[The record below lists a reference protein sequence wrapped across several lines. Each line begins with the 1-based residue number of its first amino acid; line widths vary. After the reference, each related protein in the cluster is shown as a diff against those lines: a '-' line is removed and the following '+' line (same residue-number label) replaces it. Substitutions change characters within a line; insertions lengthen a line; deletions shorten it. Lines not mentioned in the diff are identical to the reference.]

1 MYFTVDQSSIEVLK
15 NKATITP
22 MEYISDILK
31 KYTCILNFKSLSKK
45 KELTISV
52 NSAAYN
58 QVYEYFLSKD
68 NSREAKHNSREIAKL
83 YFLLMLF
90 ISTAYHKI
98 KNEDTGEETNVLKRE
113 INLLNKDISYDGL
126 SDTKFKSLKKVLSSE
141 DNRFI
146 ECILSRET
154 TDIYNNKVWLSK
166 PTLYRLTNL
175 PLNNSSSIVNLKYTK
190 VNKKL
195 INILPNPN
203 LPIYTGQN
211 SLQFIELQQ
220 DAGNL
225 RVDKPKKQWS
235 LDLFISFYN
244 RLWVTDIVGN
254 YCKDRTADLHKTEKG
269 LRPDNRIYTGFH
281 ILDKDIRP
289 RVYMDNEPLVESFDV
304 HNCHATLINAILP
317 KTIPTKE
324 KELYL
329 SKTISG
335 TFYEDVMEYVNHKF
349 KTECNI
355 KNTIIADEYL
365 SQKFDKPWSRDDT
378 KTAVNKYLN
387 LSKKKL
393 KRAIRTYELRRPWK
407 SVNKDAV
414 YVDEYFKTFFP
425 SIREFIITTPK
436 TNKVYE
442 KIPGKKRSQKT
453 IYEIVDD
460 IVKQKPIKKC
470 KKLSDMVTLNDMLN
484 TVETDIITNYICKD
498 LYENYNITAISLHD
512 GIFVKKSD
520 CSRMPNVVKEFNDL
534 ITYYDVL
541 K

>member
-1 MYFTVDQSSIEVLK
+1 
-15 NKATITP
+15 
-22 MEYISDILK
+22 MEYLYRILQK
-31 KYTCILNFKSLSKK
+31 DTCISNYKSLSKK
-45 KELTISV
+45 KELNISV
-52 NSAAYN
+52 NSASYN

-90 ISTAYHKI
+90 ISTAYHKV

-113 INLLNKDISYDGL
+113 INLLDKDISYDGL

-175 PLNNSSSIVNLKYTK
+175 PLNDSSSIVNLKYTK
-190 VNKKL
+190 VNKNL

-203 LPIYTGQN
+203 LPIFTGQN

-225 RVDKPKKQWS
+225 RVDKPKKEWS

-244 RLWVTDIVGN
+244 RLWVTDIVGKF
-254 YCKDRTADLHKTEKG
+254 CPIRTEDLHKTEKG

-281 ILDKDIRP
+281 ILDKEIRQ
-289 RVYMDNEPLVESFDV
+289 RVYMDNEPLVECFDV

-317 KTIPTKE
+317 KTIPTSE

-349 KTECNI
+349 KTECNKKI
-355 KNTIIADEYL
+355 NTVIADEYTHLDKYL
-365 SQKFDKPWSRDDT
+365 SFKFDKPWSRDDT

-393 KRAIRTYELRRPWK
+393 KRARRTYELRRPWK
-407 SVNKDAV
+407 SVNEDAV

-436 TNKVYE
+436 TNKTYE

-470 KKLSDMVTLNDMLN
+470 IKLSDMVTLNDMLN
-484 TVETDIITNYICKD
+484 TVETDIITNHICKD

-512 GIFVKKSD
+512 GIFVKKSE
-520 CSRMPNVVKEFNDL
+520 CSRMPDVVKEFNDL
-534 ITYYDVL
+534 ITYYDIL

>member
-1 MYFTVDQSSIEVLK
+1 MYYHSRPEQKFKINQILYMIYIEDIIKQFTCQK
-15 NKATITP
+15 
-22 MEYISDILK
+22 LK
-31 KYTCILNFKSLSKK
+31 KEINL
-45 KELTISV
+45 SV
-52 NSAAYN
+52 NSATYN
-58 QVYEYFLSKD
+58 QVYEHFLSKD
-68 NSREAKHNSREIAKL
+68 SSRQASHNSREIAKL

-90 ISTAYHKI
+90 IGTAYHKI
-98 KNEDTGEETNVLKRE
+98 KKDDTGEEMLVLKRE
-113 INLLNKDISYDGL
+113 INISDNDISYDGL
-126 SDTKFKSLKKVLSSE
+126 SHGKLLKLKKSLSDSKL
-141 DNRFI
+141 I

-166 PTLYRLTNL
+166 PTLYRLTYQAFNY
-175 PLNNSSSIVNLKYTK
+175 NSSSIVKLKYSN

-195 INILPNPN
+195 INILSNIN
-203 LPIYTGQN
+203 LPIFTDQS
-211 SLQFIELQQ
+211 SLQFIELHQ
-220 DAGNL
+220 DRAASRLN
-225 RVDKPKKQWS
+225 KPKKQWS
-235 LDLFISFYN
+235 LDLFLTFYN

-254 YCKDRTADLHKTEKG
+254 ICPIRTADLHKTEKG

-317 KTIPTKE
+317 KTIPTE
-324 KELYL
+324 ERELYL

-335 TFYEDVMEYVNHKF
+335 TFYEDVMEFVNGRF
-349 KTECNI
+349 S
-355 KNTIIADEYL
+355 A
-365 SQKFDKPWSRDDT
+365 PWNRDDT

-393 KRAIRTYELRRPWK
+393 KRARRTYELRRPWK
-407 SVNKDAV
+407 SVNEDAV

-470 KKLSDMVTLNDMLN
+470 KKLDDMVTLNDMLN
-484 TVETDIITNYICKD
+484 TVETDIITNHICKD

-534 ITYYDVL
+534 ITYYDIL

>member
-1 MYFTVDQSSIEVLK
+1 M
-15 NKATITP
+15 NKA
-22 MEYISDILK
+22 
-31 KYTCILNFKSLSKK
+31 
-45 KELTISV
+45 
-52 NSAAYN
+52 
-58 QVYEYFLSKD
+58 
-68 NSREAKHNSREIAKL
+68 REAKHNSREIAKL

-98 KNEDTGEETNVLKRE
+98 KKDDTGEEVLVLKRE
-113 INLLNKDISYDGL
+113 INLIDKDISYDGL
-126 SDTKFKSLKKVLSSE
+126 SHGKLLKLKKALSDSKL
-141 DNRFI
+141 I

-166 PTLYRLTNL
+166 PTLYRLTYQSFNY
-175 PLNNSSSIVNLKYTK
+175 NSSSIVNLKYSN

-195 INILPNPN
+195 INILSNIN
-203 LPIYTGQN
+203 LPYIIDQN
-211 SLQFIELQQ
+211 SLQFIELHQ
-220 DAGNL
+220 DRAASRLN
-225 RVDKPKKQWS
+225 KPKKQWS
-235 LDLFISFYN
+235 LDLLLSFYN

-254 YCKDRTADLHKTEKG
+254 FCNDRTTKMHETEKG

-289 RVYMDNEPLVESFDV
+289 RVYMDNEPLVECFDV

-317 KTIPTKE
+317 KTIPTSE

-335 TFYEDVMEYVNHKF
+335 TFYEDVMEFVNNMF
-349 KTECNI
+349 KTECDR
-355 KNTIIADEYL
+355 KKYTVIADEYL

-393 KRAIRTYELRRPWK
+393 KRARRTYELRRPWK
-407 SVNKDAV
+407 SVNEDAV

-436 TNKVYE
+436 TNKTYE

-453 IYEIVDD
+453 IYEIIDD

-470 KKLSDMVTLNDMLN
+470 IKLSDMVTLNDMLN
-484 TVETDIITNYICKD
+484 TVETDIITNHICKD

-520 CSRMPNVVKEFNDL
+520 CSRMPDVVKEFNDL
-534 ITYYDVL
+534 ITYYDIL

>member
-1 MYFTVDQSSIEVLK
+1 MIFIK
-15 NKATITP
+15 
-22 MEYISDILK
+22 DIIKQYKCQKLK
-31 KYTCILNFKSLSKK
+31 KEINLS
-45 KELTISV
+45 I
-52 NSAAYN
+52 NSATYN
-58 QVYEYFLSKD
+58 QVYEHFLSH
-68 NSREAKHNSREIAKL
+68 NSSRQASHNSREITKL
-83 YFLLMLF
+83 YFLLMLLVG
-90 ISTAYHKI
+90 SSLS
-98 KNEDTGEETNVLKRE
+98 GEL
-113 INLLNKDISYDGL
+113 NLLDKDISYDGL
-126 SDTKFKSLKKVLSSE
+126 SYRTFTKIKKSLIDSRL
-141 DNRFI
+141 I
-146 ECILSRET
+146 ECIISRET
-154 TDIYNNKVWLSK
+154 TNINNSKVWYTK
-166 PTLYRLTNL
+166 PTLYRLTYQPFNY
-175 PLNNSSSIVNLKYTK
+175 NSSSIVNLKYSNI
-190 VNKKL
+190 NKKL
-195 INILPNPN
+195 INILFNIN
-203 LPIYTGQN
+203 LPIYIKQS
-211 SLQFIELQQ
+211 SLQFIELHQ
-220 DAGNL
+220 DRAASRLN
-225 RVDKPKKQWS
+225 KPKNKWS

-289 RVYMDNEPLVESFDV
+289 RVYMDNEPLVECFDV

-317 KTIPTKE
+317 KTIPTSE

-335 TFYEDVMEYVNHKF
+335 TFYEDVMSWVNGRF
-349 KTECNI
+349 S
-355 KNTIIADEYL
+355 A
-365 SQKFDKPWSRDDT
+365 PWSRDDT

-393 KRAIRTYELRRPWK
+393 KRARRTYELRRPWK
-407 SVNKDAV
+407 SVNEDAV

-425 SIREFIITTPK
+425 SIREFILTTPK
-436 TNKVYE
+436 TNKTYE

-470 KKLSDMVTLNDMLN
+470 IKLSDMVTLNDMLN
-484 TVETDIITNYICKD
+484 TVETDIITNHICKD

-520 CSRMPNVVKEFNDL
+520 CSRMPDVVKEFNDL
-534 ITYYDVL
+534 ITYYDIL

>member
-1 MYFTVDQSSIEVLK
+1 
-15 NKATITP
+15 
-22 MEYISDILK
+22 MEYLYRILQND
-31 KYTCILNFKSLSKK
+31 TCISNYKSLSKK

-68 NSREAKHNSREIAKL
+68 NSRKAAHNSREITKL

-90 ISTAYHKI
+90 ISTAYYKS
-98 KNEDTGEETNVLKRE
+98 KGRNGEETNVLKRE
-113 INLLNKDISYDGL
+113 INLLDKDISYDGL
-126 SDTKFKSLKKVLSSE
+126 SNRTFHSLKKVLSSE

-146 ECILSRET
+146 ECILSQET
-154 TDIYNNKVWLSK
+154 FNIYNQQFWKSK

-203 LPIYTGQN
+203 LPIYTGQD
-211 SLQFIELQQ
+211 SLQFIELHQ
-220 DAGNL
+220 DTGNL
-225 RVDKPKKQWS
+225 RVDKPKEPWS

-244 RLWVTDIVGN
+244 RLWVADIVGKF
-254 YCKDRTADLHKTEKG
+254 CPIRTTKLHETEKG

-281 ILDKDIRP
+281 TLPKEIRP
-289 RVYMDNEPLVESFDV
+289 RVYMDNEPLVECFDV

-317 KTIPTKE
+317 KTIPTE
-324 KELYL
+324 ERELYL

-335 TFYEDVMEYVNHKF
+335 TFYEDVMQWVNGRF
-349 KTECNI
+349 SATWNRE
-355 KNTIIADEYL
+355 
-365 SQKFDKPWSRDDT
+365 DT
-378 KTAVNKYLN
+378 KTAVNTFLN
-387 LSKKKL
+387 FTKKKI
-393 KRAIRTYELRRPWK
+393 KRARRARK
-407 SVNKDAV
+407 SVNASV
-414 YVDEYFKTFFP
+414 ICVDEYFEKLFP

-436 TNKVYE
+436 TNKTYE

-470 KKLSDMVTLNDMLN
+470 IKLTDMVTLNDMLN
-484 TVETDIITNYICKD
+484 TVETDIITNHICKD

-520 CSRMPNVVKEFNDL
+520 CSRMPDVVKEFNDL
-534 ITYYDVL
+534 ITYYDIL

>member
-1 MYFTVDQSSIEVLK
+1 
-15 NKATITP
+15 
-22 MEYISDILK
+22 MEYIYDILQ
-31 KYTCILNFKSLSKK
+31 KYTCIKNYKSLSKK

-52 NSAAYN
+52 NSASYN
-58 QVYEYFLSKD
+58 QVYEHFLSKD
-68 NSREAKHNSREIAKL
+68 NSRKAAHNSREITKL

-90 ISTAYHKI
+90 ISTAYHKT
-98 KNEDTGEETNVLKRE
+98 KAHNGEETYVLKRE
-113 INLLNKDISYDGL
+113 INLLDKDISYDGL
-126 SDTKFKSLKKVLSSE
+126 SSRTFKSLKKSLS
-141 DNRFI
+141 DNKFI
-146 ECILSRET
+146 ECILSQET
-154 TDIYNNKVWLSK
+154 FNIYNQQFWKSK

-203 LPIYTGQN
+203 LPIYTDQD

-225 RVDKPKKQWS
+225 RVDKPKEPWS

-244 RLWVTDIVGN
+244 RLWVTDIVGKI
-254 YCKDRTADLHKTEKG
+254 CPIRTTKMHETEKG

-281 ILDKDIRP
+281 TLPKEIRQ
-289 RVYMDNEPLVESFDV
+289 RVYMDNEPLVECFDV

-317 KTIPTKE
+317 DTIPSSE

-335 TFYEDVMEYVNHKF
+335 TFYEDVMQWVNGRF
-349 KTECNI
+349 SATWNRE
-355 KNTIIADEYL
+355 
-365 SQKFDKPWSRDDT
+365 DT
-378 KTAVNKYLN
+378 KTAVNTFLN
-387 LSKKKL
+387 FTKKKI
-393 KRAIRTYELRRPWK
+393 KRARRARK
-407 SVNKDAV
+407 SVNASV
-414 YVDEYFKTFFP
+414 ICVDEYFEKLFP
-425 SIREFIITTPK
+425 SIREFILTTPK
-436 TNKVYE
+436 TNKTYE

-470 KKLSDMVTLNDMLN
+470 IKLSDMVTLNDMLN
-484 TVETDIITNYICKD
+484 TVETDIITKHICKD

-512 GIFVKKSD
+512 GIFVEKSD
-520 CSRMPNVVKEFNDL
+520 CSRMPDVVKEFNDL

>member
-1 MYFTVDQSSIEVLK
+1 MIYIE
-15 NKATITP
+15 
-22 MEYISDILK
+22 DIIKQYKCQKL
-31 KYTCILNFKSLSKK
+31 K
-45 KELTISV
+45 KELNISV

-58 QVYEYFLSKD
+58 QVYEHFLSH
-68 NSREAKHNSREIAKL
+68 NSSRQASHNSREITKL
-83 YFLLMLF
+83 YFLLMLL
-90 ISTAYHKI
+90 IGSSLS
-98 KNEDTGEETNVLKRE
+98 GEL
-113 INLLNKDISYDGL
+113 NLLDTDISYDGL
-126 SDTKFKSLKKVLSSE
+126 SDTKFKSLKKALSSE

-154 TDIYNNKVWLSK
+154 TNINNSKVWHSK

-175 PLNNSSSIVNLKYTK
+175 TLNYNSSSIVNLKYSNI
-190 VNKKL
+190 NKKL
-195 INILPNPN
+195 INILRNIN
-203 LPIYTGQN
+203 LPIYIGQS
-211 SLQFIELQQ
+211 SLQFIELHQ
-220 DAGNL
+220 DRAASRLN
-225 RVDKPKKQWS
+225 KPKKEWS

-254 YCKDRTADLHKTEKG
+254 YCKDRTADLHETEKG

-281 ILDKDIRP
+281 ILPKEIRQ
-289 RVYMDNEPLVESFDV
+289 RVYMDNEPLVECFDV

-317 KTIPTKE
+317 KTIPTSE

-335 TFYEDVMEYVNHKF
+335 TFYEDVMEFVNNMF
-349 KTECNI
+349 KTECNKKI
-355 KNTIIADEYL
+355 YTVIADEYL
-365 SQKFDKPWSRDDT
+365 SFKFDKPWSRDDT

-393 KRAIRTYELRRPWK
+393 KRARRTYEARRPWK
-407 SVNKDAV
+407 SVNEDAV

-470 KKLSDMVTLNDMLN
+470 IKLSDMVTLNDMLN
-484 TVETDIITNYICKD
+484 TVETDIITNHICKD

-520 CSRMPNVVKEFNDL
+520 CSRMPDVVKEFNDL
-534 ITYYDVL
+534 ITYYDIL

>member
-1 MYFTVDQSSIEVLK
+1 MYFTVDQSSIEVSQ
-15 NKATITP
+15 NKPTITP
-22 MEYISDILK
+22 MEYIYDILQ
-31 KYTCILNFKSLSKK
+31 KYTCIKNFKSLSKK
-45 KELTISV
+45 RELTISV

-58 QVYEYFLSKD
+58 QVYEHFLSKD
-68 NSREAKHNSREIAKL
+68 NSRKAAHNSREITKL
-83 YFLLMLF
+83 YFLLMFF
-90 ISTAYHKI
+90 ISTACHKI
-98 KNEDTGEETNVLKRE
+98 KKYDTGEEMLVLKRE
-113 INLLNKDISYDGL
+113 INLSDNDISYDGL
-126 SDTKFKSLKKVLSSE
+126 SHGTFIKLKKSLSSE
-141 DNRFI
+141 DNKLI

-154 TDIYNNKVWLSK
+154 IDIYNNKIWLSK

-203 LPIYTGQN
+203 LPIYTDQH
-211 SLQFIELQQ
+211 SLQFIELHQ
-220 DAGNL
+220 DTGNL

-244 RLWVTDIVGN
+244 RLWVADIVGKF
-254 YCKDRTADLHKTEKG
+254 CPIRTADLHKTEKG

-281 ILDKDIRP
+281 ILPKEIRQ
-289 RVYMDNEPLVESFDV
+289 RVYMDNEPLVECFDV

-317 KTIPTKE
+317 DTIPSSE

-335 TFYEDVMEYVNHKF
+335 TFYEDVMQWVNCRF
-349 KTECNI
+349 SATWNRE
-355 KNTIIADEYL
+355 
-365 SQKFDKPWSRDDT
+365 DT
-378 KTAVNKYLN
+378 KTAVNTFLN
-387 LSKKKL
+387 FTKKKI
-393 KRAIRTYELRRPWK
+393 KRARRARN
-407 SVNKDAV
+407 SVNASV
-414 YVDEYFKTFFP
+414 ICVDEYFEKLFP
-425 SIREFIITTPK
+425 SIREFILTTPK

-484 TVETDIITNYICKD
+484 TVETDIITNHICKD

>member
-1 MYFTVDQSSIEVLK
+1 
-15 NKATITP
+15 
-22 MEYISDILK
+22 MEYISDILQK
-31 KYTCILNFKSLSKK
+31 CTCIKNFKSLSKK

-68 NSREAKHNSREIAKL
+68 KSREAAHNSREITKL

-98 KNEDTGEETNVLKRE
+98 KNEDTGEETNVLKGE
-113 INLLNKDISYDGL
+113 INLLDKDISYDGL
-126 SDTKFKSLKKVLSSE
+126 SYRTFIKLKKVLSSE

-154 TDIYNNKVWLSK
+154 TYIYNNKVWLSK

-175 PLNNSSSIVNLKYTK
+175 PLNNSSSIVNLKYCN

-235 LDLFISFYN
+235 LDLFLTFYN

-254 YCKDRTADLHKTEKG
+254 ICNDRTSKMQETEKG

-281 ILDKDIRP
+281 ILDKDIRS
-289 RVYMDNEPLVESFDV
+289 RVYMDNEPLVECFDV

-317 KTIPTKE
+317 KTIPTE
-324 KELYL
+324 ERELYL

-335 TFYEDVMEYVNHKF
+335 TFYEDVMEFVNGSF
-349 KTECNI
+349 S
-355 KNTIIADEYL
+355 A
-365 SQKFDKPWSRDDT
+365 PWSRDDT

-393 KRAIRTYELRRPWK
+393 KRARRTYELRRPWK
-407 SVNKDAV
+407 SVNEDAV

-470 KKLSDMVTLNDMLN
+470 KKLDDMVTLNDMLN
-484 TVETDIITNYICKD
+484 TVETDIITNHICKD

-534 ITYYDVL
+534 ITYYDIL

>member
-1 MYFTVDQSSIEVLK
+1 
-15 NKATITP
+15 
-22 MEYISDILK
+22 MEYLYRILQND
-31 KYTCILNFKSLSKK
+31 TCIKNYKSLSKK

-58 QVYEYFLSKD
+58 QVYEHFLSKD
-68 NSREAKHNSREIAKL
+68 NSRKAAHNSRELTKL

-90 ISTAYHKI
+90 ISTAYYKS
-98 KNEDTGEETNVLKRE
+98 KGRNGEETNVLKRE
-113 INLLNKDISYDGL
+113 INLSDNDISYDGL
-126 SDTKFKSLKKVLSSE
+126 SHGTFIKLKKSLSSE

-146 ECILSRET
+146 ECILSQET
-154 TDIYNNKVWLSK
+154 FNINNQQIWKSK

-175 PLNNSSSIVNLKYTK
+175 PLNDSSSIVNLKYTK

-203 LPIYTGQN
+203 LPIYTDQD
-211 SLQFIELQQ
+211 SLQFIEIQQ

-225 RVDKPKKQWS
+225 RVDKPKEPWS

-244 RLWVTDIVGN
+244 RLWVTDIVGKI
-254 YCKDRTADLHKTEKG
+254 CPIRTKDLHKIEKG

-281 ILDKDIRP
+281 TLPKEIRP
-289 RVYMDNEPLVESFDV
+289 RVYMDNEPLVECFDV

-317 KTIPTKE
+317 KTIPTSE

-335 TFYEDVMEYVNHKF
+335 TFYEDVMEFVNNMF
-349 KTECNI
+349 KTESN
-355 KNTIIADEYL
+355 KNKTESNGKKYTVIADEYL
-365 SQKFDKPWSRDDT
+365 SEKFDKPWNRNDT

-393 KRAIRTYELRRPWK
+393 KRARRTYELRRPWK
-407 SVNKDAV
+407 SVNEDAV

-436 TNKVYE
+436 TNKTYE

-470 KKLSDMVTLNDMLN
+470 IKLSDMETLNDMLN
-484 TVETDIITNYICKD
+484 TVETDIITNHICKD

-520 CSRMPNVVKEFNDL
+520 CSRMPDVVKEFNDL

>member
-1 MYFTVDQSSIEVLK
+1 
-15 NKATITP
+15 
-22 MEYISDILK
+22 MEYLYRILQND
-31 KYTCILNFKSLSKK
+31 TCISNYKSLSKK

-90 ISTAYHKI
+90 ISTAYYKS

-113 INLLNKDISYDGL
+113 INLLDKDISYDGL

-146 ECILSRET
+146 ECIISRET
-154 TDIYNNKVWLSK
+154 TDIYNNKIWLSK

-203 LPIYTGQN
+203 LPIFTGQN

-225 RVDKPKKQWS
+225 RVDKPKKYWS
-235 LDLFISFYN
+235 LDIFLSFYN

-254 YCKDRTADLHKTEKG
+254 ICPIRTADLHKTEKG

-289 RVYMDNEPLVESFDV
+289 RVYMDNEPLVECFDV

-317 KTIPTKE
+317 KTIPTSE

-335 TFYEDVMEYVNHKF
+335 TFYEDVMEYVNNIF
-349 KTECNI
+349 KTECNRE
-355 KNTIIADEYL
+355 KYTVIADEYL
-365 SQKFDKPWSRDDT
+365 SFKFDKPWSRDDT

-393 KRAIRTYELRRPWK
+393 KRARRTYELRRPWK
-407 SVNKDAV
+407 SVNEDAV

-470 KKLSDMVTLNDMLN
+470 IKLSDMVTLNDMLN
-484 TVETDIITNYICKD
+484 TVETDIITNHICKD

-520 CSRMPNVVKEFNDL
+520 CSRMPDVVKEFNDL
-534 ITYYDVL
+534 ITYYDIL

>member
-1 MYFTVDQSSIEVLK
+1 
-15 NKATITP
+15 
-22 MEYISDILK
+22 MEYLSRILQK
-31 KYTCILNFKSLSKK
+31 DTCISNYKSLSKK

-58 QVYEYFLSKD
+58 QVYEHFLSKD
-68 NSREAKHNSREIAKL
+68 NSRKAAHNSREIAKL

-90 ISTAYHKI
+90 ISTAYHKV
-98 KNEDTGEETNVLKRE
+98 KNEDTGKETNVLKRE
-113 INLLNKDISYDGL
+113 INLLDIDINYDGL
-126 SDTKFKSLKKVLSSE
+126 SHGTFIKLKKSLS
-141 DNRFI
+141 DNKFI
-146 ECILSRET
+146 ECIISQET
-154 TDIYNNKVWLSK
+154 FNIYNQQFWKSK

-175 PLNNSSSIVNLKYTK
+175 PLNDSSSIVNLKYTK

-203 LPIYTGQN
+203 LPIFTKQN

-225 RVDKPKKQWS
+225 RVDKPKKEWS
-235 LDLFISFYN
+235 LDIFLSFYN
-244 RLWVTDIVGN
+244 RLWVTDIVGKF
-254 YCKDRTADLHKTEKG
+254 CKDRTADLHKTEKG

-289 RVYMDNEPLVESFDV
+289 RVYMDNEPLVECFDV

-317 KTIPTKE
+317 KTIPTAE

-335 TFYEDVMEYVNHKF
+335 TFYEDVMEFVNNMFKAECNKN
-349 KTECNI
+349 KTECKE
-355 KNTIIADEYL
+355 KNTVIADEYL
-365 SQKFDKPWSRDDT
+365 SEKFDKPWSREDT

-387 LSKKKL
+387 LSIKKL
-393 KRAIRTYELRRPWK
+393 KRARRTYELRRPWK
-407 SVNKDAV
+407 SVNEDAV

-470 KKLSDMVTLNDMLN
+470 IKLSDMVTLNDMLN
-484 TVETDIITNYICKD
+484 TVETDIITNHICKD

-520 CSRMPNVVKEFNDL
+520 CSRMPDVVKEFNDL
-534 ITYYDVL
+534 ITYYDIL

>member
-1 MYFTVDQSSIEVLK
+1 
-15 NKATITP
+15 
-22 MEYISDILK
+22 MEYLSRILQND
-31 KYTCILNFKSLSKK
+31 TCIKNFKSLSKK
-45 KELTISV
+45 KELNISV

-68 NSREAKHNSREIAKL
+68 NSRKAAHNSRELTKL

-90 ISTAYHKI
+90 ISTAYYKS
-98 KNEDTGEETNVLKRE
+98 KGRNGEETNVLKRE
-113 INLLNKDISYDGL
+113 INLSDNDINYDGL
-126 SDTKFKSLKKVLSSE
+126 SSRTFKSLKKSLS
-141 DNRFI
+141 DNKFI
-146 ECILSRET
+146 ECILSQET
-154 TDIYNNKVWLSK
+154 FNIYNQQFWKSK

-175 PLNNSSSIVNLKYTK
+175 PLNDSSSIVNLKYTK

-203 LPIYTGQN
+203 LPIFTKQN

-220 DAGNL
+220 DTGNL
-225 RVDKPKKQWS
+225 RVDKPKKYWS
-235 LDLFISFYN
+235 LDIFLSFYN

-254 YCKDRTADLHKTEKG
+254 ICPIRTADLHKIEKG

-281 ILDKDIRP
+281 TLPKEIRP
-289 RVYMDNEPLVESFDV
+289 RVYMDNEPLVECFDV

-317 KTIPTKE
+317 KTIPTAE

-335 TFYEDVMEYVNHKF
+335 TFYEDVMSWVNGRF
-349 KTECNI
+349 S
-355 KNTIIADEYL
+355 A
-365 SQKFDKPWSRDDT
+365 PWSRDDT

-387 LSKKKL
+387 LSIKKL
-393 KRAIRTYELRRPWK
+393 KRARRTYELRRPWK
-407 SVNKDAV
+407 SVNEDAV

-453 IYEIVDD
+453 IYEIVDG

-484 TVETDIITNYICKD
+484 TVETDIITNHICKD

-520 CSRMPNVVKEFNDL
+520 CSRMPDVVKEFNDL
-534 ITYYDVL
+534 ITYYDIL

>member
-1 MYFTVDQSSIEVLK
+1 MYYHSRPEQKFKINQILYMIYIEDIIKQFTCQK
-15 NKATITP
+15 
-22 MEYISDILK
+22 LK
-31 KYTCILNFKSLSKK
+31 KEINL
-45 KELTISV
+45 SV
-52 NSAAYN
+52 NSATYN
-58 QVYEYFLSKD
+58 QVYEHFLSKD
-68 NSREAKHNSREIAKL
+68 SSRQASHNSREIAKL

-90 ISTAYHKI
+90 IGTAYHKI
-98 KNEDTGEETNVLKRE
+98 KKDDTGEEMIILKRE
-113 INLLNKDISYDGL
+113 INLLDKDISYDGL
-126 SDTKFKSLKKVLSSE
+126 SDTKFKKLKKALSDSKL
-141 DNRFI
+141 I

-166 PTLYRLTNL
+166 PTLYRLTYQAFNY
-175 PLNNSSSIVNLKYTK
+175 NSSSIVKLKYSN
-190 VNKKL
+190 VNKNL
-195 INILPNPN
+195 INILSNIN
-203 LPIYTGQN
+203 LPYIIGQS
-211 SLQFIELQQ
+211 SLQFIELHK
-220 DAGNL
+220 DRAASRLN
-225 RVDKPKKQWS
+225 KPKKQWS

-254 YCKDRTADLHKTEKG
+254 ICNDRTSKMHETEKG

-281 ILDKDIRP
+281 ILDKDIRS

-317 KTIPTKE
+317 KTIPTEE

-335 TFYEDVMEYVNHKF
+335 TFYEDVMEFVNGRF
-349 KTECNI
+349 S
-355 KNTIIADEYL
+355 A
-365 SQKFDKPWSRDDT
+365 PWSRDDT

-393 KRAIRTYELRRPWK
+393 KRARRTYELRRPWK
-407 SVNKDAV
+407 SVHEDAV

-470 KKLSDMVTLNDMLN
+470 KKLDDMVTLNDMLN
-484 TVETDIITNYICKD
+484 TVETDIITNHICKD

-534 ITYYDVL
+534 ITYYDIL

>member
-1 MYFTVDQSSIEVLK
+1 MYYHSRPEQKFKINQILYMIYIEDIIKQFTCQK
-15 NKATITP
+15 
-22 MEYISDILK
+22 LK
-31 KYTCILNFKSLSKK
+31 KEINL
-45 KELTISV
+45 SV
-52 NSAAYN
+52 NSATYN
-58 QVYEYFLSKD
+58 QVYEHFLSH
-68 NSREAKHNSREIAKL
+68 NSSRKAEHNSREITKL
-83 YFLLMLF
+83 YFLLMLL
-90 ISTAYHKI
+90 IGSSLS
-98 KNEDTGEETNVLKRE
+98 GEL
-113 INLLNKDISYDGL
+113 NLLDTDISYDGL
-126 SDTKFKSLKKVLSSE
+126 SDTKFKSLKKALSSE

-154 TDIYNNKVWLSK
+154 TNINNSKVWHSK
-166 PTLYRLTNL
+166 PTLYRLTYQSFNY
-175 PLNNSSSIVNLKYTK
+175 NSSSIVNLKYSN
-190 VNKKL
+190 VNKKI
-195 INILPNPN
+195 INILRNIN
-203 LPIYTGQN
+203 LPIYIGQH
-211 SLQFIELQQ
+211 SLQFIELHQ
-220 DAGNL
+220 DRAASRLN
-225 RVDKPKKQWS
+225 KPKNQWS

-254 YCKDRTADLHKTEKG
+254 YCKDRTADLHKTVKG
-269 LRPDNRIYTGFH
+269 LRADNRIYTGFH

-317 KTIPTKE
+317 KTIPTEE

-335 TFYEDVMEYVNHKF
+335 TFYEDVMEFVNNIF
-349 KTECNI
+349 KPECDKKI
-355 KNTIIADEYL
+355 DTPIADEYL
-365 SQKFDKPWSRDDT
+365 SEKFDKPWSRDDT

-393 KRAIRTYELRRPWK
+393 KRARRTYEARRPWK
-407 SVNKDAV
+407 SVNEDAV

-484 TVETDIITNYICKD
+484 TVETDIITNHICKD

-520 CSRMPNVVKEFNDL
+520 CSRMPDVVKEFNDL

>member
-1 MYFTVDQSSIEVLK
+1 MVFIEK
-15 NKATITP
+15 IIKQYTCQK
-22 MEYISDILK
+22 LK
-31 KYTCILNFKSLSKK
+31 KEINL
-45 KELTISV
+45 SV
-52 NSAAYN
+52 NSATYN
-58 QVYEYFLSKD
+58 QVYEHFLSKD
-68 NSREAKHNSREIAKL
+68 NSREAKHNSRELTKL
-83 YFLLMLF
+83 YFLIMLF
-90 ISTAYHKI
+90 IATAYHKI
-98 KNEDTGEETNVLKRE
+98 KKEDTGEEVIIRKRE
-113 INLLNKDISYDGL
+113 INLLDKDISYDGL
-126 SDTKFKSLKKVLSSE
+126 SHGKLLKLKKALSDSKL
-141 DNRFI
+141 I

-166 PTLYRLTNL
+166 PTLYRLTYQSFNY
-175 PLNNSSSIVNLKYTK
+175 NSSSIVNLKYRN

-195 INILPNPN
+195 INILSNIN
-203 LPIYTGQN
+203 LPIFTDQN
-211 SLQFIELQQ
+211 SLQFIELHQ
-220 DAGNL
+220 DRAASRLN
-225 RVDKPKKQWS
+225 KPKNKWS

-254 YCKDRTADLHKTEKG
+254 FCNDRTTKMHETEKG

-317 KTIPTKE
+317 KTIPTSE

-335 TFYEDVMEYVNHKF
+335 TFYEDVMEYVNGRF
-349 KTECNI
+349 S
-355 KNTIIADEYL
+355 A
-365 SQKFDKPWSRDDT
+365 PWNRDDT

-393 KRAIRTYELRRPWK
+393 KRARRTYEARRPWK
-407 SVNKDAV
+407 SVNEDAV

-470 KKLSDMVTLNDMLN
+470 IKLSDMVTLNDMLN
-484 TVETDIITNYICKD
+484 TVETDIITNHICKD

-520 CSRMPNVVKEFNDL
+520 CSRMPDVVKEFNDL
-534 ITYYDVL
+534 ITYYDIL

>member
-1 MYFTVDQSSIEVLK
+1 
-15 NKATITP
+15 

-31 KYTCILNFKSLSKK
+31 KYTCISNYKSLSKK
-45 KELTISV
+45 KELNISV

-90 ISTAYHKI
+90 ISTAYHKV
-98 KNEDTGEETNVLKRE
+98 KNEDTREETNVLKRE
-113 INLLNKDISYDGL
+113 INLLDKDISYDGL
-126 SDTKFKSLKKVLSSE
+126 SYRTFIKLKKVLSSE

-146 ECILSRET
+146 ECIISRET

-195 INILPNPN
+195 INILPNIN
-203 LPIYTGQN
+203 LPIFTKQN

-225 RVDKPKKQWS
+225 RVDKPKKEWS

-244 RLWVTDIVGN
+244 RLWVADIVGKF
-254 YCKDRTADLHKTEKG
+254 CPIRTADLHKTEKG

-281 ILDKDIRP
+281 ILPKEIRQ
-289 RVYMDNEPLVESFDV
+289 RVYMDNEPLVECFDV

-317 KTIPTKE
+317 DTIPSSE

-335 TFYEDVMEYVNHKF
+335 TFYEDVMQWVNGRF
-349 KTECNI
+349 SATWNRE
-355 KNTIIADEYL
+355 
-365 SQKFDKPWSRDDT
+365 DT
-378 KTAVNKYLN
+378 KTAVNTFLN
-387 LSKKKL
+387 FTKKKI
-393 KRAIRTYELRRPWK
+393 KRARRAKK
-407 SVNKDAV
+407 SVNASV
-414 YVDEYFKTFFP
+414 ICVDEYFEKLFP
-425 SIREFIITTPK
+425 SIREFILTTPK
-436 TNKVYE
+436 TNKTYE

-470 KKLSDMVTLNDMLN
+470 IKISDMVTLNDMLN
-484 TVETDIITNYICKD
+484 TVETDIITNHICKD

-520 CSRMPNVVKEFNDL
+520 CSRMPDVVKEFNDL
-534 ITYYDVL
+534 ITYYDIL

>member
-1 MYFTVDQSSIEVLK
+1 
-15 NKATITP
+15 
-22 MEYISDILK
+22 MEYISNILK
-31 KYTCILNFKSLSKK
+31 KYTCIKNYKSLSKK
-45 KELTISV
+45 KELNISV
-52 NSAAYN
+52 NTAAYN
-58 QVYEYFLSKD
+58 QVYEYFLSID
-68 NSREAKHNSREIAKL
+68 NSRKAAHNSREITKL
-83 YFLLMLF
+83 YFLLILF
-90 ISTAYHKI
+90 INTSCHKI
-98 KNEDTGEETNVLKRE
+98 KNDGTGEETNVLKRE
-113 INLLNKDISYDGL
+113 INLLDNDISYDGL
-126 SDTKFKSLKKVLSSE
+126 SHGTFIKLKKSLI

-146 ECILSRET
+146 ECIISQET
-154 TDIYNNKVWLSK
+154 FNIYNQQIWKSK

-203 LPIYTGQN
+203 LPIYTDQH
-211 SLQFIELQQ
+211 SLQFIDLQK
-220 DAGNL
+220 DGGNL
-225 RVDKPKKQWS
+225 RVDKPKEPWS

-244 RLWVTDIVGN
+244 RLWVKDIVGN
-254 YCKDRTADLHKTEKG
+254 FCPIRTADLHKTEKG

-281 ILDKDIRP
+281 ILPKEIRQ
-289 RVYMDNEPLVESFDV
+289 RVCMDNEPLVECFDV

-317 KTIPTKE
+317 QSIPVSE
-324 KELYL
+324 KDLYL
-329 SKTISG
+329 SKTIRG
-335 TFYEDVMEYVNHKF
+335 TFYEDVMNWVNGRF
-349 KTECNI
+349 S
-355 KNTIIADEYL
+355 A
-365 SQKFDKPWSRDDT
+365 PWNRDDT

-393 KRAIRTYELRRPWK
+393 KRARRTYELRRPWK
-407 SVNKDAV
+407 SVNEDAV

-484 TVETDIITNYICKD
+484 TVETDIITNTICKD
-498 LYENYNITAISLHD
+498 LYEKYNITAISLHD
-512 GIFVKKSD
+512 GIFVKLSD
-520 CSRMPNVVKEFNDL
+520 CSRMPNIVKEFNDL
-534 ITYYDVL
+534 ITYYDIL

>member
-1 MYFTVDQSSIEVLK
+1 MIYIEDIIKQFTCK
-15 NKATITP
+15 K
-22 MEYISDILK
+22 LK
-31 KYTCILNFKSLSKK
+31 KEINL
-45 KELTISV
+45 SV
-52 NSAAYN
+52 NSSTYN
-58 QVYEYFLSKD
+58 QVYEHFLYKD
-68 NSREAKHNSREIAKL
+68 NSRESAHNSREITKL

-98 KNEDTGEETNVLKRE
+98 KKEDTGEEMLVLKRE
-113 INLLNKDISYDGL
+113 INISDNDISYDGL
-126 SDTKFKSLKKVLSSE
+126 SHGKLLKLKKALSDSKL
-141 DNRFI
+141 I

-166 PTLYRLTNL
+166 PTLYRLTYQSFNY
-175 PLNNSSSIVNLKYTK
+175 NSSSIVNLKYSN

-195 INILPNPN
+195 INILSNIN
-203 LPIYTGQN
+203 LPIFTDQN
-211 SLQFIELQQ
+211 SLQFIELHQ
-220 DAGNL
+220 DRAASRLN
-225 RVDKPKKQWS
+225 KPKKYWS
-235 LDLFISFYN
+235 LDIFLSFYN
-244 RLWVTDIVGN
+244 RLWVADIVGKF
-254 YCKDRTADLHKTEKG
+254 CPIRTADLHETEKG

-281 ILDKDIRP
+281 ILPKEIRP
-289 RVYMDNEPLVESFDV
+289 RVYMDNEPLVECFDV

-317 KTIPTKE
+317 KTIPTAE

-335 TFYEDVMEYVNHKF
+335 TFYEDVMEFVNNIF
-349 KTECNI
+349 KAECEE
-355 KNTIIADEYL
+355 KNTVIADEYL
-365 SQKFDKPWSRDDT
+365 SEKFDKPWSRDDT

-393 KRAIRTYELRRPWK
+393 KRARRTYELRRPWK
-407 SVNKDAV
+407 SVNEDAV
-414 YVDEYFKTFFP
+414 YVDEYFNTFFP

-470 KKLSDMVTLNDMLN
+470 IKLSDMVTLNDMLN
-484 TVETDIITNYICKD
+484 TVETDIITNHICKD

-520 CSRMPNVVKEFNDL
+520 YSRMPDVVKEFNDL
-534 ITYYDVL
+534 ITYYDIL

>member
-1 MYFTVDQSSIEVLK
+1 MYYHSRPEQK
-15 NKATITP
+15 NKNNQILY
-22 MEYISDILK
+22 MIFIKEIIKQYKCQKLK
-31 KYTCILNFKSLSKK
+31 KEINL
-45 KELTISV
+45 SV
-52 NSAAYN
+52 NSATYN
-58 QVYEYFLSKD
+58 QVYEHFLSH
-68 NSREAKHNSREIAKL
+68 NSSRQASHNSREITKL
-83 YFLLMLF
+83 YFLLMLLVG
-90 ISTAYHKI
+90 SSLS
-98 KNEDTGEETNVLKRE
+98 GEL
-113 INLLNKDISYDGL
+113 NLLDKDISYDGL
-126 SDTKFKSLKKVLSSE
+126 SYRTFTKIKKSLVDSRL
-141 DNRFI
+141 I
-146 ECILSRET
+146 ECIISRET
-154 TDIYNNKVWLSK
+154 TNINNSKVWYTK
-166 PTLYRLTNL
+166 PTLYRLTYQSFNY
-175 PLNNSSSIVNLKYTK
+175 NSSSIVNLKYSN

-195 INILPNPN
+195 INILFNIN
-203 LPIYTGQN
+203 LPIYIKQS
-211 SLQFIELQQ
+211 SLQFIELHQ
-220 DAGNL
+220 DRAASRLN
-225 RVDKPKKQWS
+225 KPKKYWS
-235 LDLFISFYN
+235 LDIFLSFYN

-254 YCKDRTADLHKTEKG
+254 FCKDRTADLHKTEKG

-289 RVYMDNEPLVESFDV
+289 RVYMDNEPLVECFDV

-317 KTIPTKE
+317 KTIPTSE

-335 TFYEDVMEYVNHKF
+335 TFYEDVMSWVNGRF
-349 KTECNI
+349 S
-355 KNTIIADEYL
+355 A
-365 SQKFDKPWSRDDT
+365 PWSRDDT

-393 KRAIRTYELRRPWK
+393 KRARRTYELRRPWK
-407 SVNKDAV
+407 SVNEDAV

-436 TNKVYE
+436 TNKTYE

-470 KKLSDMVTLNDMLN
+470 IKLSDMVTLNDMLN
-484 TVETDIITNYICKD
+484 TVETDIITNHICKD

-520 CSRMPNVVKEFNDL
+520 CSRMPDVVKEFNDL
-534 ITYYDVL
+534 ITYYDIL

>member
-1 MYFTVDQSSIEVLK
+1 
-15 NKATITP
+15 
-22 MEYISDILK
+22 MEYLYIILQK
-31 KYTCILNFKSLSKK
+31 DTCIKNYKSLSKK

-52 NSAAYN
+52 NSASYN

-68 NSREAKHNSREIAKL
+68 NSREAKHNSREITKL

-90 ISTAYHKI
+90 ISTAYYKSKGH
-98 KNEDTGEETNVLKRE
+98 NGEETNVLKRE
-113 INLLNKDISYDGL
+113 INLLDKDISYDGL
-126 SDTKFKSLKKVLSSE
+126 SYRTFIKLKKILSSE

-154 TDIYNNKVWLSK
+154 TYIYNNKVWLSK

-175 PLNNSSSIVNLKYTK
+175 PLNDSSSIVNLKYTK

-203 LPIYTGQN
+203 LPIFTKQN

-225 RVDKPKKQWS
+225 RVDKPKNQWS

-254 YCKDRTADLHKTEKG
+254 FCTIRTTKMHETEKG
-269 LRPDNRIYTGFH
+269 LRADNRIYTGFH

-317 KTIPTKE
+317 KTIPTSE

-335 TFYEDVMEYVNHKF
+335 TFYEDVMEYVNNRF
-349 KTECNI
+349 KTECTI

-365 SQKFDKPWSRDDT
+365 SEKFDKPWSRDDT
-378 KTAVNKYLN
+378 KIAVNKYLN

-393 KRAIRTYELRRPWK
+393 KDLG
-407 SVNKDAV
+407 
-414 YVDEYFKTFFP
+414 
-425 SIREFIITTPK
+425 
-436 TNKVYE
+436 KV
-442 KIPGKKRSQKT
+442 
-453 IYEIVDD
+453 
-460 IVKQKPIKKC
+460 
-470 KKLSDMVTLNDMLN
+470 
-484 TVETDIITNYICKD
+484 
-498 LYENYNITAISLHD
+498 
-512 GIFVKKSD
+512 
-520 CSRMPNVVKEFNDL
+520 
-534 ITYYDVL
+534 
-541 K
+541 

>member
-1 MYFTVDQSSIEVLK
+1 MI
-15 NKATITP
+15 
-22 MEYISDILK
+22 YIKDIIKQYKCQKLK
-31 KYTCILNFKSLSKK
+31 KEINL
-45 KELTISV
+45 SV
-52 NSAAYN
+52 NSATYN
-58 QVYEYFLSKD
+58 QVYEHFLSH
-68 NSREAKHNSREIAKL
+68 NSSRQASHNSREITKL
-83 YFLLMLF
+83 YFLLMLLVG
-90 ISTAYHKI
+90 SSLS
-98 KNEDTGEETNVLKRE
+98 GEL
-113 INLLNKDISYDGL
+113 NLLDKDISYDGL
-126 SDTKFKSLKKVLSSE
+126 SYRTFTKLKKSLIDSRL
-141 DNRFI
+141 I
-146 ECILSRET
+146 ECIISRET
-154 TDIYNNKVWLSK
+154 TNINNSKVWYTK
-166 PTLYRLTNL
+166 PTLYRLTYQSFNY
-175 PLNNSSSIVNLKYTK
+175 NSSSIVNLKYSNI
-190 VNKKL
+190 NKKL
-195 INILPNPN
+195 INILLNIN
-203 LPIYTGQN
+203 LPIYIKQS
-211 SLQFIELQQ
+211 SLQFIELHQ
-220 DAGNL
+220 DRAASRL
-225 RVDKPKKQWS
+225 KKPKNQWS

-254 YCKDRTADLHKTEKG
+254 YCKDRTSDLHKTEKG

-281 ILDKDIRP
+281 ILPKEIRP

-317 KTIPTKE
+317 KTIPTSE

-335 TFYEDVMEYVNHKF
+335 TFYEDVMEFVNNRF
-349 KTECNI
+349 KVECAHSAECNKKI
-355 KNTIIADEYL
+355 DTVIADEYL

-393 KRAIRTYELRRPWK
+393 KRARRTYELRRPWK
-407 SVNKDAV
+407 SVNEDAV

-436 TNKVYE
+436 TNKTYE

-470 KKLSDMVTLNDMLN
+470 IKLSDMVTLNDMLN
-484 TVETDIITNYICKD
+484 TVETDIITNHICKD

-520 CSRMPNVVKEFNDL
+520 CSRMPDVVKEFNDL
-534 ITYYDVL
+534 ITYYDIL

>member
-1 MYFTVDQSSIEVLK
+1 MYFTVDQSDRTSKTKI
-15 NKATITP
+15 TIQITGP
-22 MEYISDILK
+22 MEYIYDILQ
-31 KYTCILNFKSLSKK
+31 KYTCISNYKSLSKK

-52 NSAAYN
+52 NSASYN

-90 ISTAYHKI
+90 ISTAYYKT

-113 INLLNKDISYDGL
+113 INLLDKDISYDGL
-126 SDTKFKSLKKVLSSE
+126 SYRTFIKLKKVLSSE

-154 TDIYNNKVWLSK
+154 IDIYNNKVWLSK

-203 LPIYTGQN
+203 LPIFTKQN
-211 SLQFIELQQ
+211 SLQFIEIQQ

-225 RVDKPKKQWS
+225 RVDKPKKEWS
-235 LDLFISFYN
+235 IDLFISFYN
-244 RLWVTDIVGN
+244 RLWVTDIVGKF
-254 YCKDRTADLHKTEKG
+254 CPIRTEDLHETEKG

-281 ILDKDIRP
+281 ILPKEIRQ
-289 RVYMDNEPLVESFDV
+289 RVYMDNEPLVECFDV

-317 KTIPTKE
+317 KTIPTSE

-335 TFYEDVMEYVNHKF
+335 TFYEDVMSWVNGRF
-349 KTECNI
+349 S
-355 KNTIIADEYL
+355 A
-365 SQKFDKPWSRDDT
+365 PWSRDDT

-393 KRAIRTYELRRPWK
+393 KRARRTYELRRPWK
-407 SVNKDAV
+407 SVNEDAV

-425 SIREFIITTPK
+425 SIREFILTTPK

-470 KKLSDMVTLNDMLN
+470 IKLSDMVTLNDMLN
-484 TVETDIITNYICKD
+484 TVETDIITNHICKD

-520 CSRMPNVVKEFNDL
+520 CSRMPDVVKEFNDL
-534 ITYYDVL
+534 ITYYDIL

>member
-1 MYFTVDQSSIEVLK
+1 
-15 NKATITP
+15 
-22 MEYISDILK
+22 MEYISNILTK
-31 KYTCILNFKSLSKK
+31 DTCIKNYKSLSKK
-45 KELTISV
+45 KELTISI
-52 NSAAYN
+52 NSASYN
-58 QVYEYFLSKD
+58 QVYEHFLSKD
-68 NSREAKHNSREIAKL
+68 NSRKAAHNSREITKL

-113 INLLNKDISYDGL
+113 INLSDNDISYDGL
-126 SDTKFKSLKKVLSSE
+126 SHGTFIKLKKALS
-141 DNRFI
+141 DNKFI
-146 ECILSRET
+146 ECILSQET
-154 TDIYNNKVWLSK
+154 FNIYNQQFWKSK

-175 PLNNSSSIVNLKYTK
+175 PLNNSSSIVNLKYCN

-203 LPIYTGQN
+203 LPIFTGQN

-225 RVDKPKKQWS
+225 RVNKPKKEWS

-244 RLWVTDIVGN
+244 RLWVTDIVGKI
-254 YCKDRTADLHKTEKG
+254 CPIRTEDLHKTEKG

-281 ILDKDIRP
+281 ILPKEIRQ
-289 RVYMDNEPLVESFDV
+289 RVYMDNEPLVECFDV

-317 KTIPTKE
+317 DTIPSSE

-335 TFYEDVMEYVNHKF
+335 TFYEDVMQWVNGRF
-349 KTECNI
+349 SATWNRE
-355 KNTIIADEYL
+355 
-365 SQKFDKPWSRDDT
+365 DT
-378 KTAVNKYLN
+378 KTAVNTFLN
-387 LSKKKL
+387 FTKKKI
-393 KRAIRTYELRRPWK
+393 KRARRAKK
-407 SVNKDAV
+407 SVNASV
-414 YVDEYFKTFFP
+414 ICVDEYFEKLFP
-425 SIREFIITTPK
+425 SIREFILTTPK
-436 TNKVYE
+436 TNKTYE

-470 KKLSDMVTLNDMLN
+470 IKLSDMVTLNDMLN
-484 TVETDIITNYICKD
+484 TVETDIITNHICKD

-512 GIFVKKSD
+512 GIFVKKSE
-520 CSRMPNVVKEFNDL
+520 CSRMPDVVKEFNDL
-534 ITYYDVL
+534 ITYYDIL

>member
-1 MYFTVDQSSIEVLK
+1 MIFIK
-15 NKATITP
+15 
-22 MEYISDILK
+22 DIIKQYKCQKLK
-31 KYTCILNFKSLSKK
+31 KEINL
-45 KELTISV
+45 SV
-52 NSAAYN
+52 NSATYN
-58 QVYEYFLSKD
+58 QVYEHFLSH
-68 NSREAKHNSREIAKL
+68 NSSRQASHNSRETTKL
-83 YFLLMLF
+83 YFLLMLLVG
-90 ISTAYHKI
+90 SSLS
-98 KNEDTGEETNVLKRE
+98 GEL
-113 INLLNKDISYDGL
+113 NLLDKDISYDGL
-126 SDTKFKSLKKVLSSE
+126 SYRTFTKLKKSLIDSRL
-141 DNRFI
+141 I
-146 ECILSRET
+146 ECIISRET
-154 TDIYNNKVWLSK
+154 TNTNNSKVWYTK
-166 PTLYRLTNL
+166 PTLYRLTYQSFNY
-175 PLNNSSSIVNLKYTK
+175 NSSSIVNLKYSN

-195 INILPNPN
+195 INILFNIN
-203 LPIYTGQN
+203 LPIYIKQS
-211 SLQFIELQQ
+211 SLQFIELHQ
-220 DAGNL
+220 DRAASRLN
-225 RVDKPKKQWS
+225 KPKKEWS
-235 LDLFISFYN
+235 LDLFLSFYN
-244 RLWVTDIVGN
+244 RLWVTDIVGK
-254 YCKDRTADLHKTEKG
+254 YCKDRTEDLHKTEKG

-289 RVYMDNEPLVESFDV
+289 RVYMDNEPLMECFDV

-317 KTIPTKE
+317 KTIPTSE

-335 TFYEDVMEYVNHKF
+335 TFYEDVMEYVNGRF
-349 KTECNI
+349 S
-355 KNTIIADEYL
+355 A
-365 SQKFDKPWSRDDT
+365 PWNRNDT

-393 KRAIRTYELRRPWK
+393 KRARRTYELRRPWK
-407 SVNKDAV
+407 SVNEDAV

-425 SIREFIITTPK
+425 SIREFILTTPK

-484 TVETDIITNYICKD
+484 TVETDIITNHICKD

-520 CSRMPNVVKEFNDL
+520 CSRMPDVVKEFNDL
-534 ITYYDVL
+534 ITYYDIL

>member
-1 MYFTVDQSSIEVLK
+1 
-15 NKATITP
+15 
-22 MEYISDILK
+22 MEYLYRILQND
-31 KYTCILNFKSLSKK
+31 TCISNYKSLSKK
-45 KELTISV
+45 KELNISV

-90 ISTAYHKI
+90 ISTAYYKS

-113 INLLNKDISYDGL
+113 INILDKDISYDGL
-126 SDTKFKSLKKVLSSE
+126 SDTKFKSLKKILSSE

-146 ECILSRET
+146 ECIISQET
-154 TDIYNNKVWLSK
+154 FNIYNQQFWKSK

-203 LPIYTGQN
+203 LPIFTGQN
-211 SLQFIELQQ
+211 SLQFIESQQ

-225 RVDKPKKQWS
+225 RVDKPKKEWS
-235 LDLFISFYN
+235 LDLLLSFYN

-254 YCKDRTADLHKTEKG
+254 ICPIRTADLHKTEKG

-281 ILDKDIRP
+281 ILPKEIRQ
-289 RVYMDNEPLVESFDV
+289 RVYMDNEPLVECFDV

-317 KTIPTKE
+317 KTIPTSE

-335 TFYEDVMEYVNHKF
+335 TFYEDVMEYVNNRF
-349 KTECNI
+349 KNECKDLHSAECKE
-355 KNTIIADEYL
+355 KNTVIADEYL
-365 SQKFDKPWSRDDT
+365 SFKFDKPWSRDDT

-393 KRAIRTYELRRPWK
+393 KRARRTYKARRPWK
-407 SVNKDAV
+407 SVNEDAV

-436 TNKVYE
+436 TNKTYE

-470 KKLSDMVTLNDMLN
+470 IKLSDMVTLNDMLN
-484 TVETDIITNYICKD
+484 TVETDIITNHICKD

-534 ITYYDVL
+534 ITYYDIL